1 MDVGA
6 TVIVAVVVELNVAT
20 GGGAGSHPLN
30 ALAYVLGGILAVPVL
45 FRQKWPLQV
54 LIACSALLFIYYV
67 SGFRRNISPA
77 PVLSLP
83 LYDAALAGYL
93 AVTIVI
99 PVFYLAVG
107 LLVVDA
113 TTHEGLVT
121 LASDFL
127 PQAVVLA
134 LAIML
139 GEVVRSRRALAAETA
154 DRLRLAAEERESE
167 TARRV
172 AEERL
177 RIARELHDTVAHSM
191 ATITVQA
198 GSALHVLGESAA
210 SGGGSALHVLGESA
224 ASGGG
229 SASTG
234 LAGAGLAEAGP
245 RVTDALIAIRDTSK
259 GALTDM
265 RLTLDQL
272 RGDGGVDAAELRAAG
287 LERLSALSDA
297 VRAAGAAV
305 SVTIEGE
312 QVPLPPGIDHAAYR
326 ILQESLTNVL
336 RHAGP
341 DARAAVCLR
350 YAPDALTI
358 RVTDDGIGPSGGN
371 ANGLA
376 TGGPAANSGA
386 TNSGATGGATAGGDG
401 SAGHPGHAGGHGLDG
416 MSERAAAVGGRLSAG
431 PRDSGGFEVVA
442 TLPVASATA
451 VRPDASATCA
461 NSATP
466 AGPAG

>member
-1 MDVGA
+1 M
-6 TVIVAVVVELNVAT
+6 
-20 GGGAGSHPLN
+20 
-30 ALAYVLGGILAVPVL
+30 L

-210 SGGGSALHVLGESA
+210 P
-224 ASGGG
+224 GGG
-229 SASTG
+229 SASTR

-386 TNSGATGGATAGGDG
+386 TNSGATNSGVTGGAAAGGDG
-401 SAGHPGHAGGHGLDG
+401 GAGHPGHAGGHGLDG